1 MSQSPAKPWQHGK
14 QPTYTALQLT
24 VNLCQDEFGN
34 VWSDHDFAT
43 PSDQEVADGLPQ
55 GGVPQ
60 VAHALL
66 TEAVRREVFTSAL
79 VLMSHD
85 PALFALG
92 LAPDGDRRKLLT
104 IDLEKAVQ
112 HVLASTVNKM
122 LPGAVAGVLAMLEAQ
137 QGSAKG
143 Q

>member
-1 MSQSPAKPWQHGK
+1 MSQSPAKPWQRGK

-24 VNLCQDEFGN
+24 VNICQDEFGN

-43 PSDQEVADGLPQ
+43 PADQEIAAGLPQ
-55 GGVPQ
+55 GGVLQ

-79 VLMSHD
+79 VQMSQD
-85 PALFALG
+85 PTYFALR
-92 LAPDGDRRKLLT
+92 LAPDGDSRRLLT
-104 IDLEKAVQ
+104 IDLEKAVL
-112 HVLASTVNKM
+112 HVLTTTMSKM
-122 LPGAVAGVLAMLEAQ
+122 LPGAVAGVLAMLEDQ
-137 QGSAKG
+137 QLRG